1 MSHFFKSLRFRLL
14 VASTF
19 IVLLLFLGML
29 WNTARALH
37 QISVDN
43 MRVSI
48 RQTAEALNLA
58 IAPHTSTRGLSAIQ
72 AYVDE
77 LVNGEADTRIV
88 YVALLDENQRVILH
102 TPGAPLPLPDTSRP
116 LEDEINTGVVHA
128 SQRILLDAGR
138 VGSLHYGLSTTLY
151 KSTLNKVVTQNVI
164 GLLVALVLFI
174 ALILVVGINVNR
186 RITRLF
192 AAAKAFAQGS
202 LTVRAKVDGD
212 DEITFLSKL
221 FNKMAQSIQERIADG
236 EAKRAEI
243 TALNEELEHR
253 VAERTADLQ
262 DMVSG
267 LESFNRTV
275 SHDLR
280 GPLTGIGSLAQLAA
294 DALERGDNSL
304 ARKFLPVIAKQS
316 SATTDML
323 NSLLLLARVGEA
335 DLKRTSVALEAM
347 VKEVIEQIA
356 MSDTGRTMPQI
367 IMHTLPSVQAD
378 PDLLRPVFV
387 NLIGNAVKFTAQ
399 SKAACIEIG
408 TQAQTGDDITIY
420 VRDNGPGFEPDAS
433 DKLFK
438 PFVRLHG
445 AMFTGHGVGLS
456 IVRRAVGRHGG
467 RVWADGS
474 PGRGATFYF
483 TLPDSGAPATSLT
496 PAG

>member
-1 MSHFFKSLRFRLL
+1 MSHLFHSLRFRLL
-14 VASTF
+14 AASTL

-58 IAPHTSTRGLSAIQ
+58 IAPHTSTRGLRAIQ

-88 YVALLDENQRVILH
+88 YVALLDENQHVILH

-116 LEDEINTGVVHA
+116 LEEEINTGVVHA
-128 SQRILLDAGR
+128 SQRILLDAGK

-151 KSTLNKVVTQNVI
+151 KRTLNKVVTQNMV
-164 GLLVALVLFI
+164 GLLIALVMFMT
-174 ALILVVGINVNR
+174 LIVVVGLNVNR
-186 RITRLF
+186 RISRLIV
-192 AAAKAFAQGS
+192 ASKALAQGD
-202 LTVRAKVDGD
+202 LNARAQVDGR
-212 DEITFLSKL
+212 DEIAFLSKL
-221 FNKMAQSIQERIADG
+221 FNKMAQSIQERMADG
-236 EAKRAEI
+236 EARRAEI
-243 TALNEELEHR
+243 SALNEQLEQR

-280 GPLTGIGSLAQLAA
+280 GPLTGIGSLAQLSIE
-294 DALERGDNSL
+294 ALERGDDSL

-316 SATTDML
+316 GATTDML

-335 DLKRTSVALEAM
+335 DLKRTSVALDAM

-356 MSDTGRTMPQI
+356 MSDTTRAMPQI
-367 IMHTLPSVQAD
+367 IMHKLPLVQAD

-408 TQAQTGDDITIY
+408 AQPQTGEDLIIY

-445 AMFTGHGVGLS
+445 AAYTGHGVGLS

-467 RVWADGS
+467 RVWADGM

-483 TLPDSGAPATSLT
+483 TLPDADWPA
-496 PAG
+496 ARA